1 MGTVLSTGYD
11 DGGSISIS
19 AYLVLISLLI
29 LRTFAAIRNFVM
41 LTSMLSA
48 TSSHSVL
55 LGVLTAFF
63 RCLPRC
69 WMCALLKLEDGW
81 PESEN
86 DVCSAAYSIAA
97 VKKGCWAKDK
107 KEGDQ

>member
-1 MGTVLSTGYD
+1 MGTILSTGYD
-11 DGGSISIS
+11 DGGSISMFGFDFF
-19 AYLVLISLLI
+19 AYFTNVC
-29 LRTFAAIRNFVM
+29 RNQELCL

-69 WMCALLKLEDGW
+69 WMCALLKLDDGW
-81 PESEN
+81 PESEK
-86 DVCSAAYSIAA
+86 DVC
-97 VKKGCWAKDK
+97 
-107 KEGDQ
+107 